1 MPPRQGPQ
9 QPVSLAQNSQSI
21 TSNVVVGGQKS
32 ETQSRIN
39 RPNSSAQEPNN
50 LEQEFTQRFL
60 SLFTSF
66 YESPSI
72 EEITTFPSVPGPN
85 GDPKPQGRT
94 PPFHSGVWDLRLKKA
109 IEARITNDQLTSDS
123 LSEQVLQLR
132 ETLAAETPDLN
143 DVFEPQKTERPQIPL
158 YLQNIQKD
166 ENETKAA
173 VSKRVRPLSSQ
184 IAEYTQLFSERL
196 KRQKEMS
203 KDRKKR
209 RFMRAKELEKQHM
222 DFVKTLHRSKLP
234 DDYVNMRTTAQAKFK
249 VLQEQR
255 EKQLEEGRRAV
266 ESMRAKSPVKQP
278 QQEYLISLK

>member
-1 MPPRQGPQ
+1 MPPRPV
-9 QPVSLAQNSQSI
+9 PVSSSPSTQTAPSTATATTAR
-21 TSNVVVGGQKS
+21 TSATNASNKS
-32 ETQSRIN
+32 KSTTTANIE
-39 RPNSSAQEPNN
+39 
-50 LEQEFTQRFL
+50 LEFTQRFL

-66 YESPSI
+66 YETPSI
-72 EEITTFPSVPGPN
+72 DEIITFPACKMNPN
-85 GDPKPQGRT
+85 AEIKSPVRT